1 MKQLITIKEAAKY
14 LNLNQMTVY
23 RLAQKH
29 KIPASKVGGSWRFSM
44 DMLDQWLAKQALMSN
59 KDVLVI
65 DDDVLVCRLIEDVLT
80 RENYQVT
87 TVNSGEEAL
96 QKVAEKRFSLI
107 FLDLV
112 LPGMG
117 GVEVFRTIKEKD
129 AQAVVVII
137 TGYGDAPVALEALS
151 LGPIFLIRKPFEIAD
166 LMRVLDIVMK
176 SIR

>member
-1 MKQLITIKEAAKY
+1 ME
-14 LNLNQMTVY
+14 
-23 RLAQKH
+23 
-29 KIPASKVGGSWRFSM
+29 
-44 DMLDQWLAKQALMSN
+44 MLDQWLSKQALISK

-65 DDDVLVCRLIEDVLT
+65 DDDVLVCGLIEDVLI

-87 TVNSGEEAL
+87 TANSGEDAL
-96 QKVAEKRFSLI
+96 RKMEEKQFPLI

-117 GVEVFRTIKEKD
+117 GVEVFRAIKEKD
-129 AQAVVVII
+129 AQTAVVII

-151 LGPIFLIRKPFEIAD
+151 LGPIFLIRKPFEVAD

-176 SIR
+176 TIR